1 MTTLAQEAT
10 MFGGDNREKEPVLA
24 THKVFKTGKY
34 IRITGGEYVDEYILG
49 KWEESYHITVDQVL
63 ETHRKDFIKLFKVG
77 IDKKVCNLYQWC
89 VKSEYRV
96 P

>member
-1 MTTLAQEAT
+1 MLALAQEAT
-10 MFGGDNREKEPVLA
+10 MFGGGNRQRAPVLA

-34 IRITGGEYVDEYILG
+34 IRITGSEYVDEYISG
-49 KWEESYHITVDQVL
+49 MWEESYHITVEQVL

>member
-1 MTTLAQEAT
+1 MLALAQEAT
-10 MFGGDNREKEPVLA
+10 MFSGDNREKEPVLA

-34 IRITGGEYVDEYILG
+34 IRITGGEYVDEYISG
-49 KWEESYHITVDQVL
+49 RWEESYHITVEQVL
-63 ETHRKDFIKLFKVG
+63 ETHRKDFIKLYKFG

>member
-1 MTTLAQEAT
+1 MLVLAQEAT
-10 MFGGDNREKEPVLA
+10 MFSWDNREKEPVLA
-24 THKVFKTGKY
+24 THKVFKTGRY

-49 KWEESYHITVDQVL
+49 KWEESYHITVEQVL
-63 ETHRKDFIKLFKVG
+63 ETHRKDYIKLFKVG
-77 IDKKVCNLYQWC
+77 IDKKICNLYQWC

>member
-1 MTTLAQEAT
+1 MLVLAQEAA
-10 MFGGDNREKEPVLA
+10 MFGGDNRQRAPVLA

-34 IRITGGEYVDEYILG
+34 IRITGSEYVDEYILG
-49 KWEESYHITVDQVL
+49 KWEESYHITVEQVL
-63 ETHRKDFIKLFKVG
+63 ETHRKDYIKLFKVG

>member
-1 MTTLAQEAT
+1 MLALAQEAT
-10 MFGGDNREKEPVLA
+10 MFGGGNREKQPVLA

-49 KWEESYHITVDQVL
+49 KWEESYHITVEQVL